1 MPEQKGSYPREPEA
15 APIASVPCC
24 PMDGDP
30 HHIMCPD
37 RQAARVTEM
46 WAQAKKAKPAHMGE
60 RQWRT
65 FRWAVCEHIAKEV
78 GTTPEHVLY
87 LIRHPEV
94 PRG

>member
-1 MPEQKGSYPREPEA
+1 
-15 APIASVPCC
+15 
-24 PMDGDP
+24 
-30 HHIMCPD
+30 
-37 RQAARVTEM
+37 M